1 MIPTNKKSFHEL
13 LKQTRLEADQTVE
26 VMAVLLN
33 MTGEEYLALESWKYP
48 DEDTL
53 KRLCLMMEWNYY
65 DSQRL
70 IINEMI
76 SPHRPMPTEPD
87 EEYQSNIARPG
98 PATAPRGAPPGISA
112 GHNSLGARL
121 REVRMITGQS
131 TDIISLMLNIDEEE
145 YKQLEDGMQ
154 PADEVL
160 RRISLVYNWNY
171 QDLISVL
178 RSEHA
183 KSFQPSRVGMPF
195 LGSNAHSARF
205 RQISQELDGL
215 FGKLSDVDQQII
227 LAQLELIR
235 ETMLR
240 QQKAS

>member
-1 MIPTNKKSFHEL
+1 MIPTNKNSFHEL
-13 LKQTRLEADQTVE
+13 LKQTRIDAEQTVE

-33 MTGEEYLALESWKYP
+33 MSVDDYLALESWKYP
-48 DEDTL
+48 DEETL

-65 DSQRL
+65 DTQRL

-76 SPHRPMPTEPD
+76 SPHRPV
-87 EEYQSNIARPG
+87 
-98 PATAPRGAPPGISA
+98 TAPEETAHTGTVQSRTAATPRGSEPNVSS

-131 TDIISLMLNIDEEE
+131 TDIIALMLNIGEEE
-145 YKQLEDGMQ
+145 YVQLEDGMQ
-154 PADEVL
+154 PSDELL

-178 RSEHA
+178 RAEHA

-195 LGSNAHSARF
+195 LGSNAHTARF
-205 RQISQELDGL
+205 RKISQELEGL
-215 FGKLSDVDQQII
+215 FMKLSDSDQRSI
-227 LAQLELIR
+227 LAQVELIR

>member
-1 MIPTNKKSFHEL
+1 MEAN
-13 LKQTRLEADQTVE
+13 QTLE
-26 VMAVLLN
+26 VMAVLLS
-33 MTGEEYLALESWKYP
+33 MTVDEYEALETWKYP

-76 SPHRPMPTEPD
+76 SPHRPNTAGP
-87 EEYQSNIARPG
+87 EEEARASGGQSA
-98 PATAPRGAPPGISA
+98 AVTAPRGAPPGISA

-131 TDIISLMLNIDEEE
+131 MDIIALMLNMDEAE

-154 PADEVL
+154 PSDEVL

-195 LGSNAHSARF
+195 LGSNAHTVRF
-205 RQISQELDGL
+205 RQISQEMEGL
-215 FGKLSDVDQQII
+215 FMRLAEMDQGSV

-240 QQKAS
+240 QHKAS

>member
-1 MIPTNKKSFHEL
+1 MTPTNKNSFHGL
-13 LKQTRLEADQTVE
+13 LKQTRLDAEQTVE

-33 MTGEEYLALESWKYP
+33 MSIEDYLAMESWKYP
-48 DEDTL
+48 DEETL

-65 DSQRL
+65 DTQRL

-76 SPHRPMPTEPD
+76 SPHRPPLASP
-87 EEYQSNIARPG
+87 EETATKGAAHAP
-98 PATAPRGAPPGISA
+98 PLTAPRGTPPGISS

-131 TDIISLMLNIDEEE
+131 TDLIALMLNIEEEE
-145 YKQLEDGMQ
+145 YKQLEEGLQ
-154 PADEVL
+154 PNDEVL

-178 RSEHA
+178 RAEHA

-195 LGSNAHSARF
+195 MGSNAHTARF
-205 RQISQELDGL
+205 RQINQEIEGL
-215 FGKLSDVDQQII
+215 FIKLSDVDQKSI
-227 LAQLELIR
+227 LAQIELIR

>member
-1 MIPTNKKSFHEL
+1 MISTNKNSFHNL
-13 LKQTRLEADQTVE
+13 LEQTRLDADQTVE

-33 MTGEEYLALESWKYP
+33 MSIDDYLALESWRYP
-48 DEDTL
+48 DEETL

-65 DSQRL
+65 DTQRL

-76 SPHRPMPTEPD
+76 SPHRPTLASSEELAPKGSAHAPLPTV
-87 EEYQSNIARPG
+87 
-98 PATAPRGAPPGISA
+98 PRGAPPGISS

-131 TDIISLMLNIDEEE
+131 TDIIALMLNLDEEE

-154 PADEVL
+154 PKDDVL

-178 RSEHA
+178 RAEHA

-195 LGSNAHSARF
+195 MGSNAHTARF
-205 RQISQELDGL
+205 RKISQEMEGL
-215 FGKLSDVDQQII
+215 FMKLSDVDQKSV
-227 LAQLELIR
+227 LAQFELIR

-240 QQKAS
+240 QKKAS

>member
-1 MIPTNKKSFHEL
+1 MISTNKNSFHEL
-13 LKQTRLEADQTVE
+13 LKQTRLDADQTVE
-26 VMAVLLN
+26 VMSILLN
-33 MTGEEYLALESWKYP
+33 MTSEEYMALESWKYP

-53 KRLCLMMEWNYY
+53 KRLCMMMEWNYY
-65 DSQRL
+65 DARRL

-76 SPHRPMPTEPD
+76 SPHRPAAVEP
-87 EEYQSNIARPG
+87 EEEQRNLERG
-98 PATAPRGAPPGISA
+98 TRGTAARGAPPGISA

-131 TDIISLMLNIDEEE
+131 TDIIALMLNVDEEE

-154 PADEVL
+154 PPDEVL

-178 RSEHA
+178 RAEHA

-195 LGSNAHSARF
+195 LGSNAHTARY
-205 RQISQELDGL
+205 RQINQEMEGL
-215 FGKLSDVDQQII
+215 FMKLSDTDQRSI
-227 LAQLELIR
+227 LAQLELVR